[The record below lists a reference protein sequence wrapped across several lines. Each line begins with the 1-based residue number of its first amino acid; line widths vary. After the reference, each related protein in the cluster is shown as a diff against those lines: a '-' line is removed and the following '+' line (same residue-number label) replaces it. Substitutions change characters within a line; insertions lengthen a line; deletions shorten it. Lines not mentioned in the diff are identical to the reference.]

1 MSTIATARG
10 LTRRFG
16 TTRALDNV
24 DFTIE
29 RGRIV
34 GLIGPN
40 GAGKTTALRA
50 LLGLTAY
57 EGSLEVL
64 GCDPHRQRAQLMK
77 RACFIADI
85 AVLPRW
91 LKVRNAIEFM
101 SHTHPSFSP
110 AKARAF
116 LDKTSVRLD
125 HKVKQLSK
133 GMVAQFHLALVMAID
148 AEFLVLDEPTLGL
161 DLLYRK
167 KFYETLLNDYFDEER
182 TILVTTHQFEEV
194 ERILTDVM
202 FLQTGR
208 IVLDASVE
216 DLGERYVEVLVAPA
230 QVEAARAVGALYER
244 QVLGK
249 TLFLYEGRD
258 REQLAQFGELH
269 TPSVSD
275 IFVAKMSDPQD
286 MAA

>member
-1 MSTIATARG
+1 MSAIATARG
-10 LTRRFG
+10 LTKTYGG
-16 TTRALDNV
+16 TIALDNV

-50 LLGLTAY
+50 LLGLTNY
-57 EGSLEVL
+57 EGSLDVL
-64 GCDPHRQRAQLMK
+64 GCDPQNQRTQLMTK
-77 RACFIADI
+77 ACFIADI
-85 AVLPRW
+85 SVLPRW
-91 LKVRNAIEFM
+91 LKVRNAIDFM
-101 SHTHPSFSP
+101 ANIHPSFS
-110 AKARAF
+110 ADRARDF
-116 LDKTSVRLD
+116 LSRTSVRED

-133 GMVAQFHLALVMAID
+133 GMVAQLHLALVMAID

-167 KFYETLLNDYFDEER
+167 KFYETLLTDYFDEQR

-202 FLQTGR
+202 FLQDGKL
-208 IVLDASVE
+208 VLDASVE
-216 DLGERYVEVLVAPA
+216 ELGARYVEVLVSPN
-230 QVEAARAVGALYER
+230 QVAAARELGALYER
-244 QVLGK
+244 QVFGK

-258 REQLAQFGELH
+258 REQLERYGELH

-275 IFVAKMSDPQD
+275 IFVAKMSDPQEL
-286 MAA
+286 AA

>member
-1 MSTIATARG
+1 MSVIAQARG
-10 LTRRFG
+10 LTKRYG
-16 TTRALDNV
+16 KTVALAGV

-34 GLIGPN
+34 GLVGPN

-50 LLGLTAY
+50 LLGLTSY
-57 EGSLEVL
+57 EGELDVL
-64 GCDPHRQRAQLMK
+64 GCDPQRERAKLMR

-91 LKVRNAIEFM
+91 LNVAQALDFM
-101 SHTHPSFSP
+101 SATHPRFDR
-110 AKARAF
+110 ARAEAF
-116 LDKTSVRLD
+116 IAQTSVTRRQ
-125 HKVKQLSK
+125 KVKQMSK

-167 KFYETLLNDYFDEER
+167 KFYETLLSDYFDEQR

-194 ERILTDVM
+194 ERILTDVV
-202 FLQTGR
+202 FLQNGR
-208 IVLDASVE
+208 VVLDASI
-216 DLGERYVEVLVAPA
+216 DALAERFVEVLVAPGKRDA
-230 QVEAARAVGALYER
+230 VRALRPIYER
-244 QVLGK
+244 SVLGK
-249 TLFLYEGRD
+249 TLFLFEGAD
-258 REQLAQFGELH
+258 REQLRQFGELH

-275 IFVAKMSDPQD
+275 IFVARMSAPKAV
-286 MAA
+286 AA

>member
-1 MSTIATARG
+1 MSAIATARG
-10 LTRRFG
+10 LTRTFG
-16 TTRALDNV
+16 TTKALDNV

-50 LLGLTAY
+50 LLGLSDY
-57 EGSLEVL
+57 DGELDVL
-64 GCDPHRQRAQLMK
+64 GCDPKRQRAKLMEK
-77 RACFIADI
+77 ACFIADI
-85 AVLPRW
+85 SVLPRW
-91 LKVRNAIEFM
+91 LKVRNAVDFM
-101 SHTHPSFSP
+101 ANTHPSFSRD
-110 AKARAF
+110 KAMAF
-116 LDKTSVRLD
+116 LDRTSVRID

-133 GMVAQFHLALVMAID
+133 GMVAQLHLALVMAID

-167 KFYETLLNDYFDEER
+167 KFYETLLTDYFDDNR

-202 FLQTGR
+202 FLQEGR

-216 DLGERYVEVLVAPA
+216 DLGQRYVEVLVNPDRAS
-230 QVEAARAVGALYER
+230 EARALGALYER
-244 QVLGK
+244 QVFGK
-249 TLFLYEGRD
+249 TLFLYEGRE
-258 REQLAQFGELH
+258 RAELEQFGELH

-275 IFVAKMSDPQD
+275 IFVAKMTDPQEL
-286 MAA
+286 AA

>member
-1 MSTIATARG
+1 MSAIATARG
-10 LTRRFG
+10 LTRHFG
-16 TTRALDNV
+16 STTALDNV

-50 LLGLTAY
+50 LLGLTSY
-57 EGSLEVL
+57 EGSLDVL
-64 GCDPHRQRAQLMK
+64 GCDPQRQRAKLMK

-101 SHTHPSFSP
+101 RNTHPSFSP
-110 AKARAF
+110 SRALEF
-116 LDKTSVRLD
+116 LQKTNVQLD

-133 GMVAQFHLALVMAID
+133 GMVAQLHLALVMAID
-148 AEFLVLDEPTLGL
+148 ADFLVLDEPTLGL

-167 KFYETLLNDYFDEER
+167 KFYETLLNDYFDDER

-194 ERILTDVM
+194 ERILSDVL
-202 FLQTGR
+202 FLQRGR
-208 IVLDASVE
+208 IVLDASVDE
-216 DLGERYVEVLVAPA
+216 LSARYVEVLVRPA
-230 QVEAARAVGALYER
+230 QVDEARALGALYER

-258 REQLAQFGELH
+258 REQLAGLGELH

-275 IFVAKMSDPQD
+275 IFVAKMSDPRD
-286 MAA
+286 LAA

>member
-1 MSTIATARG
+1 MSAIATARG
-10 LTRRFG
+10 LTRRYG
-16 TTRALDNV
+16 DTLALNNV

-34 GLIGPN
+34 GLVGPN

-50 LLGLTAY
+50 LLGLTDY
-57 EGSLEVL
+57 EGELDVL
-64 GCDPHRQRAQLMK
+64 GCSPQRERAKLME

-85 AVLPRW
+85 SVLPRW
-91 LKVRNAIEFM
+91 LKVRDAIEFM
-101 SHTHPSFSP
+101 DGTHPSFSRQ
-110 AKARAF
+110 RAHEF
-116 LDKTSVRLD
+116 LERTSVRID

-133 GMVAQFHLALVMAID
+133 GMVAQLHLALVMAID

-167 KFYETLLNDYFDEER
+167 KFYETLLNDYFDEQR

-202 FLQTGR
+202 FLQEGR
-208 IVLDASVE
+208 IVLDASIE
-216 DLGERYVEVLVAPA
+216 DLAERYVEVLVPPDRADD
-230 QVEAARAVGALYER
+230 ARALGALYER
-244 QVLGK
+244 QVFGK
-249 TLFLYEGRD
+249 TLFLFEGRERD
-258 REQLAQFGELH
+258 QLAALGEVH

-275 IFVAKMSDPQD
+275 IFVAKMSPKEL
-286 MAA
+286 AA

>member
-1 MSTIATARG
+1 MTAIATARG
-10 LTRRFG
+10 LTKSFG
-16 TTRALDNV
+16 DTRALDNV

-34 GLIGPN
+34 GLVGPN

-50 LLGLTAY
+50 LLGLTDY
-57 EGSLEVL
+57 EGELDVL
-64 GCDPHRQRAQLMK
+64 GCAPNRERARLME

-85 AVLPRW
+85 SVLPRW
-91 LKVRNAIEFM
+91 LKVRDAIDFM
-101 SHTHPSFSP
+101 AGTHPGFSRE
-110 AKARAF
+110 RAYDF
-116 LDKTSVRLD
+116 LERTSVRVD

-133 GMVAQFHLALVMAID
+133 GMVAQLHLALVMAID

-202 FLQTGR
+202 FLQDGR
-208 IVLDASVE
+208 IVLDASID
-216 DLGERYVEVLVAPA
+216 DLSQRFVEVLVPPDMAD
-230 QVEAARAVGALYER
+230 AARELGALYER
-244 QVLGK
+244 QVFGK
-249 TLFLYEGRD
+249 TLFLYEGRE
-258 REQLAQFGELH
+258 REQLAQLGEIH

-275 IFVAKMSDPQD
+275 IFVAKMSSPKEL
-286 MAA
+286 AA

>member
-10 LTRRFG
+10 LTKRYG
-16 TTRALDNV
+16 QTTALDNV
-24 DFTIE
+24 DFNIE

-50 LLGLTAY
+50 LLGLTSY
-57 EGSLEVL
+57 EGTLDVL
-64 GCDPHRQRAQLMK
+64 GCDPQSQRTQLMEK
-77 RACFIADI
+77 ACFIADI
-85 AVLPRW
+85 SVLPRW
-91 LKVRNAIEFM
+91 LKVRNAIDFM
-101 SHTHPSFSP
+101 ANIHPSFSP
-110 AKARAF
+110 ERAHMFLAR
-116 LDKTSVRLD
+116 TSVRLD

-133 GMVAQFHLALVMAID
+133 GMVAQLHLALVMAID

-167 KFYETLLNDYFDEER
+167 KFYETLLTDYFDEQR

-202 FLQTGR
+202 FLQEGR
-208 IVLDASVE
+208 VVLNATVD
-216 DLGERYVEVLVAPA
+216 DLGEQYVEVLVPPDR
-230 QVEAARAVGALYER
+230 VEAARALGALYER

-249 TLFLYEGRD
+249 TLFLFEGRARD
-258 REQLAQFGELH
+258 QLAEFGELH

-275 IFVAKMSDPQD
+275 IFVAKMSDPQE

>member
-1 MSTIATARG
+1 MSAIATARG
-10 LTRRFG
+10 LTRTFG
-16 TTRALDNV
+16 TTKALDNV

-50 LLGLTAY
+50 LLGLSDY
-57 EGSLEVL
+57 EGELDVL
-64 GCDPHRQRAQLMK
+64 GCDPKRQRAKLMEK
-77 RACFIADI
+77 ACFIADI
-85 AVLPRW
+85 SVLPRW
-91 LKVRNAIEFM
+91 LKVRNAIDFM
-101 SHTHPSFSP
+101 ATTHPSFS
-110 AKARAF
+110 KARAMEF
-116 LDKTSVRLD
+116 LDRTSVQVD
-125 HKVKQLSK
+125 HRVKQLSK
-133 GMVAQFHLALVMAID
+133 GMVAQLHLALVMAID

-167 KFYETLLNDYFDEER
+167 KFYETLLTDYFDDNR

-202 FLQTGR
+202 FLQDGR

-216 DLGERYVEVLVAPA
+216 DLGERYVEVLVNPDRAA
-230 QVEAARAVGALYER
+230 EARALGALYER
-244 QVLGK
+244 QVFGK
-249 TLFLYEGRD
+249 TLFLYEGRE
-258 REQLAQFGELH
+258 RNELEKFGELH

-275 IFVAKMSDPQD
+275 IFVAKMTDSQEL
-286 MAA
+286 AA